1 MIHMKYQVLFSLKK
15 KKKKMK
21 MSSAIILHGTL
32 MGNFTLFIFQ
42 IAAVVFAVLISS
54 DLRRKKGKIMP
65 DD

>member
-1 MIHMKYQVLFSLKK
+1 
-15 KKKKMK
+15 MK